1 MMGEAP
7 ADSRPGPHTALHALN
22 EDGPDQQ
29 RATGPSLVHL
39 VEPDAQRL
47 EAGAATFRMLADP
60 TRLHILW
67 LLTHGPAD
75 VGTMVAAT
83 GANRT
88 AVSQH
93 LAKLRLSGLV
103 STRKDARNVIYSII
117 DGHLARLILE
127 GMNHADHRV
136 TGEPTHE

>member
-1 MMGEAP
+1 MHGHSPGSTGQAVPAGGAP
-7 ADSRPGPHTALHALN
+7 AR
-22 EDGPDQQ
+22 
-29 RATGPSLVHL
+29 PSLVHP
-39 VEPDAQRL
+39 VEPDAERL
-47 EAGAATFRMLADP
+47 EAGAATFRMLSDP
-60 TRLHILW
+60 TRLHLLWIL
-67 LLTHGPAD
+67 TRGPAD
-75 VGTMVAAT
+75 VGSLVAAT

-103 STRKDARNVIYSII
+103 STRRDARNVIYSIV

-136 TGEPTHE
+136 TGEPVHE

>member
-1 MMGEAP
+1 MSDVQADASTASAP
-7 ADSRPGPHTALHALN
+7 SSTDPRPVGDEPGTAS
-22 EDGPDQQ
+22 
-29 RATGPSLVHL
+29 PSLVHA
-39 VEPDAQRL
+39 VHPDAERL
-47 EAGAATFRMLADP
+47 EAGAATFRMLADT

-75 VGTMVAAT
+75 VGTLVTGT

-103 STRKDARNVIYSII
+103 STRREARNVIYSII
-117 DGHLARLILE
+117 DGHLSRLILE

-136 TGEPTHE
+136 TGEPVHD